1 MKVLRTERELIS
13 FLRGIREQAEP
24 PAATPAPA
32 PAPVPTPEAG
42 AAPAVP
48 GQPAVQQPITVED
61 IIDKLN
67 IVRSGRST
75 RDGDVK
81 REMEEYIA
89 QFNEDEKMALL
100 AFLEGLGQILTSGV
114 DSADAVDPQ
123 DPYALQ
129 IKKSLGA
136 STANATRTPTPST
149 NPAPA
154 PTPGPVPIKIGG

>member
-1 MKVLRTERELIS
+1 MMKVLKTERELIN
-13 FLRGIREQAEP
+13 FLKGIREQADA
-24 PAATPAPA
+24 PAAPA
-32 PAPVPTPEAG
+32 PSTPPAPV
-42 AAPAVP
+42 AAPGP
-48 GQPAVQQPITVED
+48 LPPEQGQQAPQQPITVED

-75 RDGDVK
+75 KDGDVK

-129 IKKSLGA
+129 IKKSLSA
-136 STANATRTPTPST
+136 STANATKTPTPSAT
-149 NPAPA
+149 PAPA
-154 PTPGPVPIKIGG
+154 PAPGPVPIKIGG

>member
-1 MKVLRTERELIS
+1 MRTIRTERELIN
-13 FLRGIREQAEP
+13 FLRGIREQTE
-24 PAATPAPA
+24 PAATAPVAPAAPAPA
-32 PAPVPTPEAG
+32 PAADPTAG
-42 AAPAVP
+42 APQGAAK
-48 GQPAVQQPITVED
+48 PITVED

-75 RDGDVK
+75 KDSDVK
-81 REMEEYIA
+81 RELDEYIA
-89 QFNEDEKMALL
+89 QFSEDEKTALL

-114 DSADAVDPQ
+114 DSDDAADPQ

-136 STANATRTPTPST
+136 SASNAVKSPTPSASA
-149 NPAPA
+149 PPA